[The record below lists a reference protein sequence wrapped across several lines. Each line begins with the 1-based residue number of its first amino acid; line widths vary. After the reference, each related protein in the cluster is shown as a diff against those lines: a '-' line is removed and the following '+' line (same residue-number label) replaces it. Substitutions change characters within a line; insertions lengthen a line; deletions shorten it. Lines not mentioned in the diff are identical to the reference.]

1 MTPTD
6 FHVVVEW
13 YGDMGSTSR
22 YDLAT
27 TFASFPPGRGFYIGE
42 LDGEVI
48 ASAIR
53 IPWSERVYYGS
64 LYYVAESH
72 RGRGFG
78 TRLRDQ
84 VAREH
89 VGENMLAVDAVL
101 GKVADINRTKF
112 GYVAASFLTRR
123 MQAVVRDDVTADT
136 AVYKDGDI
144 VPAAEVAFDRL
155 LAYDDVC
162 FIGRGN
168 PVRGEFLR
176 RWIRLPGGAAYVAVE
191 DGGGRVTGYGCR
203 RPCID
208 KQPRTHLIGPL
219 YADSP
224 DIAEALLRRLC
235 ADVIGQTVVL
245 QFWTKNDAMLALTEK
260 FAFEKVFDVSRMH
273 VNGDPGEYKDTV
285 FALTSIDVC
294 GF

>member
-1 MTPTD
+1 MLP
-6 FHVVVEW
+6 W
-13 YGDMGSTSR
+13 R
-22 YDLAT
+22 YV
-27 TFASFPPGRGFYIGE
+27 FAG
-42 LDGEVI
+42 
-48 ASAIR
+48 
-53 IPWSERVYYGS
+53 
-64 LYYVAESH
+64 
-72 RGRGFG
+72 
-78 TRLRDQ
+78 
-84 VAREH
+84 
-89 VGENMLAVDAVL
+89 ML
-101 GKVADINRTKF
+101 
-112 GYVAASFLTRR
+112 
-123 MQAVVRDDVTADT
+123 Q
-136 AVYKDGDI
+136 
-144 VPAAEVAFDRL
+144 AAEVAFDRL

-245 QFWTKNDAMLALTEK
+245 QFWWVSSVTHLLLRLTHAYLIILFIPSE
-260 FAFEKVFDVSRMH
+260 
-273 VNGDPGEYKDTV
+273 T
-285 FALTSIDVC
+285 
-294 GF
+294 